1 MRTNDRKKLNDWYFF
16 LWSIH
21 RTIRIL
27 STFIVPSFGLQFVSW
42 LHQKS
47 GAGKLL
53 AVLLFCSG
61 LVKCLRYLLTTWFHL
76 QVWCQGRTTLES
88 TFGNKE
94 V

>member
-53 AVLLFCSG
+53 TVLLS
-61 LVKCLRYLLTTWFHL
+61 VVDW
-76 QVWCQGRTTLES
+76 
-88 TFGNKE
+88 
-94 V
+94 